1 MTDRNG
7 EPKERKTPSII
18 KPGDPDYERLVGT
31 VTTEDVEVLQETA
44 TQVVSGDD
52 IFIPFE
58 KMVLRQGV
66 LEYGVIEIAPDV
78 CKLIFHFIKVSR
90 SFANELGAFFWKK
103 VRRKII
109 TDSDIETGAIMEAG
123 ENPIYRSNWDVTI
136 LNISAL
142 VARAKLNLILDGLR
156 KEFPV

>member
-1 MTDRNG
+1 MADRNG
-7 EPKERKTPSII
+7 GTRARKTSKII
-18 KPGDPDYERLVGT
+18 QPGDPDYTRLVGT
-31 VTTEDVEVLQETA
+31 VTDEDVAVLQEAA
-44 TQVVSGDD
+44 TQTVKGDD
-52 IFIPFE
+52 IMISF
-58 KMVLRQGV
+58 KRMTLRQGI

-90 SFANELGAFFWKK
+90 SFANQLGEFFWKK

-109 TDSDIETGAIMEAG
+109 TDADIDAGAVMEAG
-123 ENPIYRSNWDVTI
+123 ENPIFRSNWDVTI

-142 VARAKLNLILDGLR
+142 VVHAKLNLIIDGLR

>member
-7 EPKERKTPSII
+7 GARPKKTPAII

-31 VTTEDVEVLQETA
+31 VTNEDVEVLKETA
-44 TQVVSGDD
+44 TQTVSGDD

-58 KMVLRQGV
+58 KMALRQGV
-66 LEYGVIEIAPDV
+66 LEHGVIEIAPDV
-78 CKLIFHFIKVSR
+78 CKLILHFENVSR
-90 SFANELGAFFWKK
+90 NFANELGAFFWKK
-103 VRRKII
+103 VRRIII
-109 TDSDIETGAIMEAG
+109 TDADIEAGAIMEVG

-142 VARAKLNLILDGLR
+142 VARAKLNLILEGLR
-156 KEFPV
+156 KEFHV